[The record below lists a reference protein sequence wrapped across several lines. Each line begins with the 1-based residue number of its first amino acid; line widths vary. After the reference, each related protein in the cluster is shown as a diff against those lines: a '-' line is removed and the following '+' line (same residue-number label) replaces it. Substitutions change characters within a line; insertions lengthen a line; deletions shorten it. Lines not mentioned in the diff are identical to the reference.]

1 MFVRTENPAVNGF
14 VNGGLIAFVV
24 VTLCFFASRFGVP
37 AFCKE
42 IDGNQAASIC
52 GLLLLGAGVW
62 LSVLLTT
69 KPRYPFERLFGC
81 IISFGGLLAGTVAFL
96 ALYYI
101 FR

>member
-14 VNGGLIAFVV
+14 ANGGLIALVV
-24 VTLCFFASRFGVP
+24 VTLCFFAARFGLPVL
-37 AFCKE
+37 FSE